1 MENSVIK
8 LKKTIGRMCIT
19 IGELPTSFKQS
30 LTYEEQLL
38 WFCNYLENTVI
49 PAINNN
55 AEIVAELQEYVES
68 IQVNFDDL
76 YEKMDNLKLYV
87 DQTIEGQNLYID
99 NKLNEYYNY
108 SLGLINQAV
117 DTLNNKIDYQVNLLN
132 NRIDQIEIGQINV
145 YNPTSGRYE
154 NINKVLTDI
163 YDSVRYDAIT
173 VTEFEALEFTAT
185 EFDAI
190 EITAYNFDNNG
201 KSILTNA

>member
-76 YEKMDNLKLYV
+76 YVKLDELKIYV
-87 DQTIEGQNLYID
+87 DQTIESQNTYIE

-117 DTLNNKIDYQVNLLN
+117 DNLNNKIDYQVNLLN
-132 NRIDQIEIGQINV
+132 NRIDQIELGQINV
-145 YNPTSGRYE
+145 YNPTTGRYE

-173 VTEFEALEFTAT
+173 VSEFEALEFTAT

>member
-1 MENSVIK
+1 MEREVVK
-8 LKKTIGRMCIT
+8 LQKLIGKMCIT
-19 IGELPTSFKQS
+19 IGEIPTSFKMS

-55 AEIVAELQEYVES
+55 AEITQELLDYVKDINVNFEDIYNQLKQLKEYV
-68 IQVNFDDL
+68 DD
-76 YEKMDNLKLYV
+76 
-87 DQTIEGQNLYID
+87 TIEKQNLYIE
-99 NKLNEYYNY
+99 NKLNEFYNY
-108 SLGLINQAV
+108 NLSLINQAI
-117 DTLNNKIDYQVNLLN
+117 DTLNAELTVQVNLLN
-132 NRIDQIEIGQINV
+132 NRIDQIELGQINA
-145 YNPTSGRYE
+145 YNPTTGRYE

-173 VTEFEALEFTAT
+173 VSEFEALEFTAT
-185 EFDAI
+185 AFDAI

>member
-1 MENSVIK
+1 MDGNVIK
-8 LKKTIGRMCIT
+8 LKNHLNRICMT
-19 IGELPTSFKQS
+19 IGEIPTSFKLS
-30 LTYEEQLL
+30 MTYEEQLL

-55 AEIVAELQEYVES
+55 AEITQELLDYVKNIE
-68 IQVNFDDL
+68 VNFDNLYTEMRDL
-76 YEKMDNLKLYV
+76 KNYV
-87 DQTIEGQNLYID
+87 DSEIISQNTYIN

-108 SLGLINQAV
+108 ILGLINETTE
-117 DTLNNKIDYQVNLLN
+117 TLNNNLTYQIGLVN
-132 NRIDQIEIGQINV
+132 NRIDQIEIGNIEA
-145 YNPTSGRYE
+145 YNPTTGRFE

-173 VTEFEALEFTAT
+173 VTEFEALDFTAT
-185 EFDAI
+185 AFDAI